1 MAVRSAARYAAIAI
15 AVVIATLLA
24 VFHATALRWAVA
36 TGAGLATGYTIR
48 IGELRF
54 ERGRLAL
61 GDLHV
66 ARQGEPLLD
75 AARINVT
82 YDLGELLRGGAHRFG
97 LHGIS
102 VDQPHVTIVRH
113 KDLSLN
119 IELPKG
125 GAATPQL
132 GTPLS
137 FTARVRDG
145 SVEIR
150 DPFNPS
156 PQAHLL
162 RLDDINVDAN
172 VDSDHRTH
180 YRVTAGVLRAP
191 TTGAVRSNPLKIIG
205 TIDQD
210 RRYAMHRITAADI
223 PVAGFV
229 DYFVDSPA
237 ARFLTGDVRNLDI
250 KLFSLDTAVDAPLHL
265 GGFFHVDGISARV
278 IGIDGPVGHLRGDLY
293 LSDDGILAPRIDAD
307 IGGTPIVTGGGF
319 FDFANPQFRIAVR
332 GAADLRVLSG
342 FFTFLK
348 GQPVAGPVSFTT
360 LIEGNVGKP
369 LIFARVQLP
378 AVSWGA
384 YPFRAGHGLVAY
396 YEDQVTM
403 APLEAR
409 YGPIDVIVRGGMALS
424 DHIDS
429 EFAAQIAGPGKALP
443 YLDRVAPDVR
453 LQGIAVVAGRDLPLR
468 ARGLL
473 YSEGTATDLSA
484 FVAVDER
491 GRGEFGPINFTR
503 RDGSEFSGSFALDRP
518 NSNGG
523 FWAWM
528 RNFHFRDPGIPAALP
543 GVVLPEFPTF
553 GGVLDGAFAGG
564 GAPSDFTI
572 AGHVNGTAMEFL
584 GIPVT
589 QGSVTFGGTF
599 HELRFTRIDAR
610 GPWGHVAGTGA
621 VAMPGAFLLSG
632 NFDGTLEGL
641 RRFTGDIGA
650 SGAASGPFAVAVD
663 GPRIVVQTQGV
674 RLRGALIHGVP
685 LDAFDG
691 TLAVNTGGSLE
702 VYGARARLAG
712 SDVVAARTVSGRIA
726 VAAADLP
733 AGRLSAAGLPLERG
747 ALSFV
752 GTAGMANGSPTFD
765 GAIALRGGA
774 YGGHRVDVTSGL
786 GFAGS
791 TLSVADATAELDDQ
805 IGLIDGR
812 VSGLG
817 GTPTFDLRTQIPVGD
832 LGRLASGLR
841 VRLPHLTGSF
851 GADVRIAG
859 SRADPRV
866 SGAVTIPEGS
876 LNGLHF
882 SEAAA
887 QISGGL
893 RAMALRAGTIRV
905 GTTKA
910 TLEGTYLANGFSLG
924 VRSDAADL
932 ADFNGFFDVGD
943 MLAGRGRVTLAY
955 RSFGTPATSGDIALT
970 GVQYR
975 NFPLGSLTAQWSSR
989 NGVTD
994 THLAMG
1000 GSTGALAIDGP
1011 VTLARGRGSLL
1022 QNATYDL
1029 RAKIAGLDVGNWLPI
1044 VGFSYPV
1051 ITGRLD
1057 VDGTMRGAGRNPTID
1072 LTAALSNGTV
1082 GRVPLSEATLG
1093 ARVTQQMVALQNIVA
1108 VIPHLNLTG
1117 AGTVGV
1123 APGAPIAL
1131 TMHGHSDDVGAL
1143 AALAKRLPF
1152 AASGTGDVDLRVT
1165 GTRVSPEIAG
1175 SFELRDANAAG
1186 LAIPHVAGGFGLRGH
1201 SLELQNTNV
1210 ELAKGTLSLA
1220 GSLPLTVAP
1229 FGVGPANAPL
1239 SFDVDARAVDL
1250 VNFAP
1255 MLPKGSTLAG
1265 TLEGRFGVAGT
1276 PSAPQL
1282 TGGLTLARGAFALPG
1297 QAALKN
1303 ITGQLSFDQ
1312 QTATLDRLHADAGAG
1327 TVDGSGHIVFP
1338 VGASALDYRFIATA
1352 NHAIMSIPGF
1362 FAGQFDGN
1370 VTLTDSDAR
1379 PLVGGAMTISNA
1391 TIPFAALFGAGA
1403 GLGGNSLV
1411 PADLAFNLALTAGK
1425 SVRVRSGAI
1434 DIGGEGTVNL
1444 TGTLG
1449 DPRLGGS
1456 FDASPGG
1463 TLVYFNRVFRVVRGR
1478 VTFDPNAGIV
1488 PVMDALAT
1496 THVPNTDPDPSRNP
1510 GGYADITIDVT
1521 GPVTALNIDLSS
1533 NPPYPREQILGL
1545 LLGASSIGAVNF
1557 GGTGSAPSSVGG
1569 TISGAPQVTIGGLPP
1584 GLVSQQSGTISVN
1597 QQAFAILDAQFTRSL
1612 LSPIQNTL
1620 GSALGLTTLDLTL
1633 DYGGSVGFNARKQLG
1648 KGNVYAIYGQSFN
1661 LPLRQ
1666 TFGIQ
1671 AQPNPSF
1678 SLQVTGFT
1686 QYGVTAFGAYPL
1698 NVFSTN
1704 QTVTAGQTPGGTS
1717 GFTFSAQ
1724 RRYP

>member
-1 MAVRSAARYAAIAI
+1 MAVSAAARYAAIATA
-15 AVVIATLLA
+15 AVVGALLA
-24 VFHATALRWAVA
+24 VFHGTALPWAVS
-36 TGAGLATGYTIR
+36 TGAGLATGYSIAMDQ
-48 IGELRF
+48 LRF
-54 ERGRLAL
+54 ERGHVAVV
-61 GDLHV
+61 DLHV
-66 ARQGEPLLD
+66 ARHGEPVLD
-75 AARINVT
+75 ARRIDVT

-97 LHGIS
+97 LHSDS
-102 VDQPHVTIVRH
+102 VDGPHLTIIRH

-119 IELPKG
+119 IELPNG
-125 GAATPQL
+125 GAATP
-132 GTPLS
+132 GPGAPLL
-137 FTARVRDG
+137 FVARVLDG
-145 SVEIR
+145 SVEVR

-162 RLDDINVDAN
+162 RIGNIDVDADI
-172 VDSDHRTH
+172 DSAHRTR
-180 YRVTAGVLRAP
+180 YRVTAGVLSAPSTGEVRA
-191 TTGAVRSNPLKIIG
+191 NPLTIAG

-210 RRYAMHRITAADI
+210 RHYAMHRIRAGDI

-237 ARFLTGDVRNLDI
+237 ARFLRGDIRNLD
-250 KLFSLDTAVDAPLHL
+250 LRMFSLDTSTGGPLHL
-265 GGFFHVDGISARV
+265 GGSVRVEGIGARV
-278 IGIDGPVGHLRGDLY
+278 VGIDAPVGHLRGVLY
-293 LSDDGILAPRIDAD
+293 LSDNGILAPRIDGD
-307 IGGTPIVTGGGF
+307 IDGTPIVTGGGF
-319 FDFANPQFRIAVR
+319 FDFARPQFRIAVR
-332 GAADLRVLSG
+332 GAADLRTLRSL
-342 FFTFLK
+342 FSFLRD
-348 GQPVAGPVSFTT
+348 QPVAGLVRFTT
-360 LIEGNVGKP
+360 LIEGDVGKP
-369 LIFARVQLP
+369 LIFARVALP
-378 AVSWGA
+378 DVSWGA
-384 YPFRAGHGLVAY
+384 FPFRVGHGLVSY
-396 YEDQVTM
+396 YEDQITM
-403 APLEAR
+403 APLEGH
-409 YGPIDVIVRGGMALS
+409 YGPIDVVIRGGMTLS
-424 DHIDS
+424 NHVDS
-429 EFAAQIAGPGKALP
+429 EFAAQISGPGSALP
-443 YLDRVAPDVR
+443 YLDRVAPDVA
-453 LQGIAVVAGRDLPLR
+453 LQGVAIVAGRDLPLH

-473 YSEGTATDLSA
+473 FSEGTATDLSA
-484 FVAVDER
+484 FIAVDER
-491 GRGEFGPINFTR
+491 GRGEFGPITFDR

-528 RNFHFRDPGIPAALP
+528 HNFRFRDPGTPATLP
-543 GVVLPEFPTF
+543 GVILPEFPTF
-553 GGVLDGAFAGG
+553 GGVLDGAFAGA
-564 GAPSDFTI
+564 GAPSDFTL

-589 QGSVTFGGTF
+589 DGSVTFGGTF

-621 VAMPGAFLLSG
+621 VAIPGAFLLSG

-650 SGAASGPFAVAVD
+650 SGAAAGPFAVAVD

-674 RLRGALIHGVP
+674 RLRGARIRGLP

-691 TLAVNTGGSLE
+691 TLAVNPGGSLE

-712 SDVVAARTVSGRIA
+712 SDVVAARTGTGQIA
-726 VAAADLP
+726 IAAADFP
-733 AGRLSAAGLPLERG
+733 ASRLGAAGLPLERG

-752 GTAGMANGSPTFD
+752 GT
-765 GAIALRGGA
+765 GAIANGAPTFQGAVALRDGA
-774 YGGHRVDVTSGL
+774 YGGHRIDVTSGL

-791 TLSVADATAELDDQ
+791 VLSVADATAALDDQ
-805 IGLIDGR
+805 IGLVDGR

-817 GTPTFDLRTQIPVGD
+817 GRPTFDLRTQIPAGD

-841 VRLPHLTGSF
+841 LRLPHLTGSF

-859 SRADPRV
+859 SSADPRV

-876 LNGLHF
+876 LNGLDF

-893 RAMALRAGTIRV
+893 RAIALRGGTIRV
-905 GTTKA
+905 GTTKVA
-910 TLEGTYLANGFSLG
+910 LDGSYAANGVSLA
-924 VRSDAADL
+924 VHSDAADL
-932 ADFNGFFDVGD
+932 ADFNGFFDVGN
-943 MLAGRGRVTLAY
+943 MLAGRGRVALAY
-955 RSFGTPATSGDIALT
+955 SSLGTPATSGDIALT
-970 GVQYR
+970 GVRYR
-975 NFPLGSLTAQWSSR
+975 NFPLGSLTAKWSSK

-994 THLAMG
+994 THLAIG

-1011 VTLARGRGSLL
+1011 VTLARGRGSL
-1022 QNATYDL
+1022 QSSTYDL

-1044 VGFSYPV
+1044 VGVSYPV
-1051 ITGRLD
+1051 ITGRFD
-1057 VDGTMRGAGRNPTID
+1057 VDGTVRGVGRNPTID

-1082 GRVPLSEATLG
+1082 GRVPLSQATLG
-1093 ARVTQQMVALQNIVA
+1093 ARVTQQMVALQNIVV

-1117 AGTVGV
+1117 AGTVGL
-1123 APGAPIAL
+1123 APGAPVAL
-1131 TMHGHSDDVGAL
+1131 TVHGHSEDVGAL
-1143 AALAKRLPF
+1143 AALVKRLPF

-1165 GTRVSPEIAG
+1165 GTRAAPEIAG
-1175 SFELRDANAAG
+1175 TLELVNANAAG
-1186 LAIPHVAGGFGLRGH
+1186 VAIPHVAGEFGLRGRN
-1201 SLELQNTNV
+1201 LVLQNTNV
-1210 ELAKGTLSLA
+1210 ELAKGALTLA

-1229 FGVGPANAPL
+1229 FGLGPANAPL
-1239 SFDVDARAVDL
+1239 SFDVDTRAVDL
-1250 VNFAP
+1250 ANFVP

-1265 TLEGRFGVAGT
+1265 TLDGRFGVAGT

-1282 TGGLTLARGAFALPG
+1282 TGGLTLARGAFALAG

-1303 ITGQLSFDQ
+1303 IAGQLSFDQ
-1312 QTATLDRLHADAGAG
+1312 QMATLDRIHADAGPG
-1327 TVDGSGHIVFP
+1327 TIDGSGRIVFP
-1338 VGASALDYRFIATA
+1338 VGGTLDYRFVATA
-1352 NHAIMSIPGF
+1352 NHAIMSIPSF
-1362 FAGQFDGN
+1362 FTGQFDGN
-1370 VTLTDSDAR
+1370 VTLTRADAG

-1391 TIPFAALFGAGA
+1391 TIPFGALFTAGA

-1411 PADLAFNLALTAGK
+1411 PADLAFNLGITAGR
-1425 SVRVRSGAI
+1425 SVRVRSSAI

-1444 TGTLG
+1444 TGTRG
-1449 DPRLGGS
+1449 EPRLGGS

-1496 THVPNTDPDPSRNP
+1496 THVPNSDPDPSRNP
-1510 GGYADITIDVT
+1510 GGYADITINVT

-1620 GSALGLTTLDLTL
+1620 GTALGLTTLDLTL

-1648 KGNVYAIYGQSFN
+1648 KGNVYAIYGQSIN

-1686 QYGVTAFGAYPL
+1686 QYGAAAFGAYPL

-1704 QTVTAGQTPGGTS
+1704 QTVTAGQAPGGTS